1 MHDTSLIPP
10 DQLHVIFRI
19 LLAAAA
25 GSLIGWN
32 RHISGKPAGL
42 RTHMLVS
49 LGAALFT
56 MIPLLTL
63 LTSEAHAADSLS
75 RAIQGI
81 ATGIGFLGA
90 GEIFHET
97 RSRPGVVPVQG
108 LTSAAAIWVTA
119 ALGMTAGCG
128 LWALTVFATILTLI
142 ILSVARRVEPYLKV
156 RSGE

>member
-1 MHDTSLIPP
+1 MHDTSLIPA
-10 DQLHVIFRI
+10 DQLHVILRI

-25 GSLIGWN
+25 GSLIGWD
-32 RHISGKPAGL
+32 RQISGKPAGL

-49 LGAALFT
+49 IGAALFT
-56 MIPLLTL
+56 LIPL
-63 LTSEAHAADSLS
+63 LTSEAHVAESLS
-75 RAIQGI
+75 RTIQGI

-97 RSRPGVVPVQG
+97 RSRPGVLPVQG

-119 ALGMTAGCG
+119 ALGMVAGCG
-128 LWALTVFATILTLI
+128 MWVLTAFATILTLI

>member
-1 MHDTSLIPP
+1 MNDTSLIPA
-10 DQLHVIFRI
+10 DELHVILRI
-19 LLAAAA
+19 LLAAVA

-32 RHISGKPAGL
+32 RQISGKPAGL

-56 MIPLLTL
+56 LIPL
-63 LTSEAHAADSLS
+63 LTSEAHAAEALS
-75 RAIQGI
+75 RTIQGI

-97 RSRPGVVPVQG
+97 RLKPGVVPVQG

-119 ALGMTAGCG
+119 ALGMVAGCG
-128 LWALTVFATILTLI
+128 LWALTAFATILTLI

-156 RSGE
+156 HSGE

>member
-56 MIPLLTL
+56 LIPLLT
-63 LTSEAHAADSLS
+63 SEDHVAESLS
-75 RAIQGI
+75 RTIQGI

-97 RSRPGVVPVQG
+97 RARPGVLPVQG

>member
-1 MHDTSLIPP
+1 MHDTSLIPA
-10 DQLHVIFRI
+10 DQLHVILR

-25 GSLIGWN
+25 AGALVGWN
-32 RHISGKPAGL
+32 RQITGKPAGL

-56 MIPLLTL
+56 LIPLLI
-63 LTSEAHAADSLS
+63 SEAHAADALS
-75 RAIQGI
+75 RAIQGV

-97 RSRPGVVPVQG
+97 QSKPGVLPVQG

-119 ALGMTAGCG
+119 ALGMVAGCG
-128 LWALTVFATILTLI
+128 LWVLTAFGAILTLI
-142 ILSVARRVEPYLKV
+142 ILDVARRVEPHLKV